1 MIIPLPEICYKCKHK
16 FELDE
21 IVSQD
26 FIFSCKCFEPKIYL
40 SIDLENNDDIDLV
53 CLKFEKYSIY
63 FLLRIEKIN
72 YNECE
77 DFELYECYDED
88 HLDFWF
94 QPNIL
99 DYDETISTLNRY
111 LKLKEF
117 Q

>member
-1 MIIPLPEICYKCKHK
+1 MIIPLPEICYKCKHE
-16 FELDE
+16 FGLDE
-21 IVSQD
+21 IVGQD
-26 FIFSCKCFEPKIYL
+26 FIFSCKCVEPKIYL
-40 SIDLENNDDIDLV
+40 AIDLENNDDIDLV
-53 CLKFEKYSIY
+53 CLKFEKYSIS

-77 DFELYECYDED
+77 DFEHYECYDED